1 MLWLERRAVTAIAGA
16 DDVRTRG
23 AISEFVDSSL
33 AAMPQHL
40 RLGVA
45 VESVGLGAW
54 MRLRHRPD
62 PAPEAV
68 RRSLAGWEHSPVG
81 VVRQYPR
88 LLSSLVVFAQQE
100 LAESGP
106 GAVG

>member
-1 MLWLERRAVTAIAGA
+1 MLWLERRVVTAIAG
-16 DDVRTRG
+16 DDDRRTGG

-40 RLGVA
+40 RFGVV

-54 MRLRHRPD
+54 VRIRHGLDPD
-62 PAPEAV
+62 AATV
-68 RRSLAGWEHSPVG
+68 RRSLTGWEHHPVG
-81 VVRQYPR
+81 AVRQYPK

-100 LAESGP
+100 LAEAEP
-106 GAVG
+106 GSDR